1 MRLVV
6 DASVAIKWY
15 LPEIHSEEAERLLN
29 SSMDLCAPDL
39 IFSEIGNILWKR
51 VLRKDL
57 TEEKARSI
65 MSSLG
70 ALPLTIWRADILA
83 EGALSIACSTKR
95 SFYDSLYLSLAVTSD
110 CRLVTADLKLLN
122 SLKNVSLFKK
132 HLLWVEDVPEK
143 SRPLS

>member
-15 LPEIHSEEAERLLN
+15 LPEIHSEAAERLLN
-29 SSMDLCAPDL
+29 GAVELCAPDL
-39 IFSEIGNILWKR
+39 MFSEIGNMLWKR
-51 VLRKDL
+51 VMRMDV

-65 MSSLG
+65 MHSLG
-70 ALPLTIWRADILA
+70 ALPLTVWRADILA
-83 EGALSIACSTKR
+83 EGALSIACSAKR

-122 SLKNVSLFKK
+122 SLKNVALFKK
-132 HLLWVEDVPEK
+132 HLLWIEDVPEK
-143 SRPLS
+143 S

>member
-15 LPEIHSEEAERLLN
+15 LPEVHSEKAERLLN
-29 SSMDLCAPDL
+29 SAVDLCAPDL

-51 VLRKDL
+51 VMRRDM

-65 MSSLG
+65 MYSLRD
-70 ALPLTIWRADILA
+70 LPLTIWRADMLA

-95 SFYDSLYLSLAVTSD
+95 SFYDSLYLTLAVTSG

-132 HLLWVEDVPEK
+132 HLLWIEDVPEK
-143 SRPLS
+143 S

>member
-15 LPEIHSEEAERLLN
+15 LPEIHSEKAERLLN
-29 SSMDLCAPDL
+29 GAVDLCAPDL

-51 VLRKDL
+51 VMRMDL
-57 TEEKARSI
+57 MEEKARSI
-65 MSSLG
+65 MSSLRD
-70 ALPLTIWRADILA
+70 LPLTIWRADILA

-95 SFYDSLYLSLAVTSD
+95 SFYDSLYLALAVTSD

-122 SLKNVSLFKK
+122 SLKNVALFKK
-132 HLLWVEDVPEK
+132 HLLWIEDVPEK
-143 SRPLS
+143 S

>member
-15 LPEIHSEEAERLLN
+15 LPEIHSKEAERLLN
-29 SSMDLCAPDL
+29 SAVDLCAPEL

-51 VLRKDL
+51 VMRRDM

-65 MSSLG
+65 MHSLRD
-70 ALPLTIWRADILA
+70 LPLTIWRADILA

-95 SFYDSLYLSLAVTSD
+95 SFYDSLYLALAVTSD

-122 SLKNVSLFKK
+122 SLKNVALFKK
-132 HLLWVEDVPEK
+132 HLLWIEDVPEK
-143 SRPLS
+143 I